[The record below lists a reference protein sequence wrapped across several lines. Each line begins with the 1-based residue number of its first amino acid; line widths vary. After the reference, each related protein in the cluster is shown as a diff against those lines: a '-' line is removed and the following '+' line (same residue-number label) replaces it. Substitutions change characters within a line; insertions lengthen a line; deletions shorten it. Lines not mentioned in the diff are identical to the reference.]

1 MNITSFAS
9 AGEVFTNR
17 ECIKGYS
24 FKIDASRGKS
34 ALFQV
39 SNNVHFDDSLNLS
52 PISVL

>member
-17 ECIKGYS
+17 ECIKGYA

-34 ALFQV
+34 ALFQIF
-39 SNNVHFDDSLNLS
+39 NNVHFDNSHNLS
-52 PISVL
+52 PINV